1 MTEIPTYTYS
11 DTGTTTNK
19 NIHNDISCANT
30 NSGYLELIIGPMY
43 AGKSTELLRIIN
55 RYKCLNKKIC
65 VINHSFNN
73 RYGSTGLTTH
83 NRTTFDQCVII
94 TKLAELDNDNNN
106 DAISGIDVI
115 IIEELQ
121 FFEDAFEYVTKWCD
135 SGKIVICAGLDGD
148 YLRNPFGDVL
158 RLIPHADKVTKLN
171 SLCKKCGDGTL
182 AHFTKRIILS
192 KETTLVGSDEM
203 YEAVCRKH
211 YLE

>member
-1 MTEIPTYTYS
+1 MTE
-11 DTGTTTNK
+11 N
-19 NIHNDISCANT
+19 NICSLSKT
-30 NSGYLELIIGPMY
+30 GYLELIIGPMY

-65 VINHSFNN
+65 VINHSLNN

-83 NRTTFDQCVII
+83 NKASFDQCII
-94 TKLAELDNDNNN
+94 IEKLNELYNSDVL
-106 DAISGIDVI
+106 SGTDVI

-121 FFEDAFEYVTKWCD
+121 FFTDAFEYVVKWSD
-135 SGKIVICAGLDGD
+135 SGKTIICAGLDGD

-182 AHFTKRIILS
+182 AHFTKRFIS
-192 KETTLVGSDEM
+192 SSETTLVGSDEI
-203 YEAVCRKH
+203 YEAVCRAH
-211 YLE
+211 YLEK